1 MYKVTVSGAVMNNR
15 EINKDNSAIKKD
27 ENIENIC
34 CKQISLGIRVCF
46 LVMLFE
52 MLVLLFTNEHNY
64 GIYALLFSFSCADGF
79 EDYKMKKKKFYLLAS
94 AVSFILAAYSLYLF
108 VVGAVG

>member
-1 MYKVTVSGAVMNNR
+1 MDNR
-15 EINKDNSAIKKD
+15 ETKKANSATKKE
-27 ENIENIC
+27 ENLENTYS
-34 CKQISLGIRVCF
+34 KQQSLGIRVWF
-46 LVMLFE
+46 FVMFFE
-52 MLVLLFTNEHNY
+52 MLVLLSTKEHNY

-79 EDYKMKKKKFYLLAS
+79 EDYKLKKKKLYLLAS